1 MSDKSTQTKSC
12 CAECEVKDNELSR
25 VRAGLASTLA
35 FLECTQ
41 QESDMWE
48 DLARERETEEAW
60 AQLDALQEKFDSLS
74 VPSEFTLQTLDLKM
88 AQFEEAMLESERNT
102 ESLTLENTR
111 LQQRLQEAMRKIA
124 PLPTKKDLDESR
136 EEVNRYKK
144 EARAAQNQK
153 RLVETAMPGKQKL
166 QARIQQREGE
176 VRGLKKVNAA
186 MEALEVE
193 LRLVKHYRDAAK
205 DEGLKL
211 RDELS
216 SVEANLGSLELTA
229 MRLERENT
237 DERKQHVITKNLL
250 RETSDNLRIEVSKA
264 SNLLQQL
271 ATAQEMV
278 HLADHPLDCYAKIRR
293 RLFSHNRSDRHWINE
308 EGNRMAHDGDLV
320 ADACIVLLHKLSPTD
335 ADFMSEYYPPGSLG
349 TVTSAADANR
359 LRSRGYAQELVDLRA
374 SMALEDTSTRIP
386 ALAEAFQKLDN
397 ACMAKW
403 AELGKESMDDEEHCR
418 SFNSDGE
425 VHEMI
430 LQMRRIRKRAA
441 GKASR
446 RVAYEEEPLVSGE
459 VASVGSPGGVEGD
472 LGEKT
477 AGEGW

>member
-25 VRAGLASTLA
+25 VRADLASTRAL
-35 FLECTQ
+35 LECTQ
-41 QESDMWE
+41 QESDVWE
-48 DLARERETEEAW
+48 GLAREREAEEAW
-60 AQLDALQEKFDSLS
+60 AQLDALQEKFDLLS

-111 LQQRLQEAMRKIA
+111 LQKQLQEAIRKIA
-124 PLPTKKDLDESR
+124 SLPTKKDLDESQ
-136 EEVNRYKK
+136 EELCQGKK
-144 EARAAQNQK
+144 
-153 RLVETAMPGKQKL
+153 KL
-166 QARIQQREGE
+166 QARIQQLEGE
-176 VRGLKKVNAA
+176 VRGLKRANAA

-193 LRLVKHYRDAAK
+193 LKLVKHYRDAAK
-205 DEGLKL
+205 DEALKL
-211 RDELS
+211 RKELS
-216 SVEANLGSLELTA
+216 GVETNLGSLELTA
-229 MRLERENT
+229 MRLERELDT
-237 DERKQHVITKNLL
+237 TKSLFN
-250 RETSDNLRIEVSKA
+250 ETSRHLRAEVSKTDEL
-264 SNLLQQL
+264 SQQL
-271 ATAQEMV
+271 AAAQETV
-278 HLADHPLDCYAKIRR
+278 NLADYPLDCYAKIRR
-293 RLFSHNRSDRHWINE
+293 RLFSQNRSDRHWINE
-308 EGNRMAHDGDLV
+308 EGNRMAHDSNLV
-320 ADACIVLLHKLSPTD
+320 ADACMVLLNKLSPVDTS
-335 ADFMSEYYPPGSLG
+335 FMNAYYPPGSLD
-349 TVTSAADANR
+349 TVASAADANR

-425 VHEMI
+425 VHELI

-459 VASVGSPGGVEGD
+459 VASVGSPGGVESD
-472 LGEKT
+472 LGEET
-477 AGEGW
+477 AGEGCREA